1 MIISVSV
8 VVAFQNEIRDKVVGF
23 GSHIQLTAND
33 ENNPISLENEFLAD
47 LKNVPGV
54 KSAHPFAL
62 LPVILQSRAN
72 SDSADVFGVIC
83 KGVNA
88 QYDWDF
94 IRENLKSGRLL
105 DFNKER
111 EILLSKYIADKLHLK
126 LHDELDIYYLKED
139 KDNGSKRKFELVG
152 IYESGLEDYDK
163 EFAFISL
170 SEVQKLRQWGI
181 GSRLDVEDTLAHGRI
196 SLRIYPSGGNRN
208 YRHDW
213 GQGWDIR
220 DYMTILPF
228 KDTTFQ
234 VITTDFSILPPG
246 AGKQAAP
253 LSVPDTAWLDLKIS
267 GVNQIKSL
275 PEVAF
280 QVDYIS
286 DSIRKV
292 YWNGQEIEITIRNSG
307 GSSKFYATGY
317 EINVGEWNQLE
328 KITQEVK
335 ESTGSIGNNGYKVM
349 SIRELRDDIFS
360 WLEMLDMN
368 VIIIITL
375 TVLVAIINMSAALL
389 VMILERTNA
398 IGIFKAMGYSNWTI
412 QKIFLYQAL
421 YLILR
426 GLLWGNIIGIGF
438 CILQKQFGLI
448 PLNQSTYYLSQVPV
462 ELNFWYIFL
471 LNVGTAL
478 ICLLA
483 LLLPSILI
491 SRIQAVKAIKFD

>member
-1 MIISVSV
+1 MAVMIIAVSV

-33 ENNPISLENEFLAD
+33 ESNPISLQSSFLED
-47 LKNVPGV
+47 ISEVKGI

-72 SDSADVFGVIC
+72 SDSADVHGVIC
-83 KGVNA
+83 KGVNEN
-88 QYDWDF
+88 YDWTF
-94 IRENLKSGRLL
+94 IKGNLKEGKLL
-105 DFNKER
+105 SFENDR
-111 EILLSKYIADKLHLK
+111 EILISKYIADKLHLK
-126 LHDELDIYYLKED
+126 LNDEVDVYYLKED
-139 KDNGSKRKFELVG
+139 KGSKRKSTVVG

-163 EFAFISL
+163 EFAFIPL
-170 SEVQKLRQWGI
+170 VQVQNLRQWGI
-181 GSRLDVEDTLAHGRI
+181 GGRLDIEDSLAHGRM
-196 SLRIYPSGGNRN
+196 SLRIYPKGGNRN

-220 DYMTILPF
+220 DYMTVLPF
-228 KDTTFQ
+228 KDTTYR

-246 AGKQAAP
+246 TGKQSVP
-253 LSVPDTAWLDLKIS
+253 LSVPDTAWLEMQVTTDTLS
-267 GVNQIKSL
+267 LTDAYEVEYLTDSTRRVRWDGLLVNIKIKS
-275 PEVAF
+275 
-280 QVDYIS
+280 
-286 DSIRKV
+286 
-292 YWNGQEIEITIRNSG
+292 SG
-307 GSSKFYATGY
+307 GSSKYYASGY
-317 EINVGEWNQLE
+317 EINVRNWQDLDV
-328 KITQEVK
+328 ITQKVK
-335 ESTGSIGNNGYKVM
+335 ESTGSIGDSGYKVM

-368 VIIIITL
+368 VVIIIVL

-398 IGIFKAMGYSNWTI
+398 IGIFKAMGYSNWAI
-412 QKIFLYQAL
+412 QKIFLYQAF

-426 GLLWGNIIGIGF
+426 GLLWGNVIGISF
-438 CILQKQFGLI
+438 CLLQDQFGLI

-462 ELNFWYIFL
+462 ELNLWYILL
-471 LNVGTAL
+471 LNLGTGV